1 MEVHQSFFLPWLEY
15 NDLPVNA
22 WKGIIIFNFIIIFFN
37 FTAATAADR
46 PALSARA
53 GWKKEKK
60 VICIIDYLKLQII
73 DNLQLNCKP

>member
-1 MEVHQSFFLPWLEY
+1 MSAYVMSMFMCVCVCTHTYLPTYQCYL
-15 NDLPVNA
+15 
-22 WKGIIIFNFIIIFFN
+22 GIANSTFVSGTYVLFIYLFVYFD

-60 VICIIDYLKLQII
+60 E
-73 DNLQLNCKP
+73 